1 MAIHGIMSNRKG
13 GVLDEKGTGR
23 VVIHS
28 VNVDIEFFFN
38 YYFFNNYFWLLSYLE
53 TTERQLYACYFILK

>member
-28 VNVDIEFFFN
+28 VNVDIDFF
-38 YYFFNNYFWLLSYLE
+38 FFNNYFWLLSYLE

>member
-1 MAIHGIMSNRKG
+1 MINIVTTKPGGRLLAWLSIHGIMSNRKG

-28 VNVDIEFFFN
+28 VNVDIEF
-38 YYFFNNYFWLLSYLE
+38 L
-53 TTERQLYACYFILK
+53 FIF